1 VIERHF
7 YLKRKEVEKQCEDWI
22 ADMEK
27 DQAGSKAV
35 SKGLTDLKVYFG
47 SRMVFYISD

>member
-1 VIERHF
+1 MIERHF

-35 SKGLTDLKVYFG
+35 SKGLTDLKVYLEIEWSFRIQ
-47 SRMVFYISD
+47 S